1 MSLIEEKIF
10 EHAARTPEKTACVF
24 PRGADV
30 SCAALASGI
39 AAAADF
45 FRQTFPRG
53 EARVLLA
60 AEKTPEFLC
69 AYFGAHCAGTVAVPV
84 DPETNAARL
93 AAIAETVRADA
104 FCGNFAAAPDAPRG
118 KIDRLAL
125 PAAAVAPA
133 ENFSGNA
140 LPQKIP
146 AFPPPDQL
154 ADIVFTTGTT
164 SAPKGVCL
172 THGNLAAAANAINTF
187 TGTCAADTE
196 VVALPIC
203 HSFGLGR
210 VRCLLSLGATAVFV
224 NGFAAVKK
232 LFRAL
237 GESRATGFA
246 FVPAAWAYLRKM
258 SGEKLGQF
266 AGTLRYIEIGSAPMP
281 IEDKRLL
288 MRLFPNTRICMHYGL
303 TEASRSTFLEF
314 HENADRLDTV
324 GRASPGAEIE
334 IFDAAGTR
342 LPAGQGGEIC
352 VRGAHVMRGYLN
364 PPSGEPTFFGE
375 RFFRT
380 GDLGK
385 KCEDGFVVLTGRL
398 KEIVNVGGKKVSPQ
412 EVEDVLNTF
421 PEIAESA
428 CVGVRDESGVL
439 GEQLKACLVPAD
451 GAEIPPPEILRERL
465 AARLEAYKIPAIFER
480 VPAIPKTASGKL
492 QRGKLK

>member
-1 MSLIEEKIF
+1 MSLIAEKIF
-10 EHAARTPEKTACVF
+10 ENAARVPEKTACVF
-24 PRGADV
+24 PRGGNV
-30 SCAALASGI
+30 SYAALAAGI
-39 AAAADF
+39 SAAAEF
-45 FRQTFPRG
+45 FRKTFPQN

-84 DPETNAARL
+84 DPETNAERL
-93 AAIAETVRADA
+93 ATIAETVRADA
-104 FCGNFAAAPDAPRG
+104 FCGKFAAAADALSG
-118 KIDRLAL
+118 KIAKLEL
-125 PAAAVAPA
+125 PAAAVAPT
-133 ENFSGNA
+133 ENFSA
-140 LPQKIP
+140 ETPKSVP
-146 AFPPPDQL
+146 AFPPAERL

-172 THGNLAAAANAINTF
+172 THTNLAAAARTINTF
-187 TGTCAADTE
+187 TGTSAADTE

-237 GESRATGFA
+237 EESRATGFA

-281 IEDKRLL
+281 LEDKQLL
-288 MRLFPNTRICMHYGL
+288 MRLFPRTRICMHYGL

-342 LPAGQGGEIC
+342 VPAGEEGEIC

-364 PPSGEPTFFGE
+364 PPSDEPTFFGE
-375 RFFRT
+375 NFFRT

-385 KCEDGFVVLTGRL
+385 KCADSFIALTGRL

-428 CVGVRDESGVL
+428 CIGVRDESGVL
-439 GEQLKACLVPAD
+439 GEQLKACIVPAD
-451 GAEIPPPEILRERL
+451 GAEIPPPEVLRERL
-465 AARLEAYKIPAIFER
+465 AARLEAYKIPAIFAC
-480 VPAIPKTASGKL
+480 VPEIPKTASGKL